1 MYSIIDNL
9 IFPSPK
15 PSYTLESLRGK
26 LIYVPKFDNYK
37 SEFHNPMSDGGRTQK
52 D

>member
-15 PSYTLESLRGK
+15 PSYSQESLAGK
-26 LIYVPKFDNYK
+26 LIYVPKFENYK
-37 SEFHNPMSDGGRTQK
+37 SDFHNPMSEGGQTLK